1 MLKKVLILVL
11 SLFLFFPVLNV
22 NALTYIRDTEQGVI
36 WDKEDIIS
44 KKDKN
49 ILEEYNLKLSAGNYE
64 APKLQFALIG
74 DSNIKTRPR
83 DEEFKTIYDSWG
95 LGKKTITNYTI
106 LLKGSDY
113 IYVYFSEDLRKELPK
128 ETLDKYKD
136 GVKSSIE
143 EIIKDIRFNQVIKSD
158 EINENN
164 ITTKKSSK
172 INKSLAI
179 FFWVIPILLL
189 IFLIIVNN
197 KIDKLSL
204 SQDKRNIN
212 NKEDLNEIKLIDN
225 EILDDSN
232 DRYLEKEKIK
242 SNRRLGSSTVKHRK
256 YKFKYTKKRRG

>member
-232 DRYLEKEKIK
+232 DRDLEKEKIK

>member
-1 MLKKVLILVL
+1 MLKKILILVL

-22 NALTYIRDTEQGVI
+22 NALTYIRDTDQSVI

-44 KKDKN
+44 KEDKD

-95 LGKKTITNYTI
+95 LGKKTITNYSI
-106 LLKGSDY
+106 LLKGSDF

-158 EINENN
+158 EANENN
-164 ITTKKSSK
+164 ITAKKGTK

-179 FFWVIPILLL
+179 LFFSIPILLL
-189 IFLIIVNN
+189 MFLIIVNN
-197 KIDKLSL
+197 KINKLSL
-204 SQDKRNIN
+204 PQDKS
-212 NKEDLNEIKLIDN
+212 NKGDLNEVKLIDN
-225 EILDDSN
+225 EILDNSN
-232 DRYLEKEKIK
+232 DRDLEKEKIK

>member
-1 MLKKVLILVL
+1 MLRRILILVL

-22 NALTYIRDTEQGVI
+22 NALTYIRDTEQSVI

-44 KKDKN
+44 KEDKN

-83 DEEFKTIYDSWG
+83 DEDSKTIYDSWG
-95 LGKKTITNYTI
+95 LGKKTITNYSI
-106 LLKGSDY
+106 LLKGSDF

-143 EIIKDIRFNQVIKSD
+143 EIIKDIRFNQVIKFD
-158 EINENN
+158 ESNENS
-164 ITTKKSSK
+164 ITVKKSSK

-179 FFWVIPILLL
+179 FFFAIPILLL
-189 IFLIIVNN
+189 IFLILLNN
-197 KIDKLSL
+197 KINKLSS

-212 NKEDLNEIKLIDN
+212 NKENLNGVKLIDN
-225 EILDDSN
+225 EILAYSNDSN
-232 DRYLEKEKIK
+232 LEKEKIK
-242 SNRRLGSSTVKHRK
+242 VNRRLGTSTVKHKK

>member
-1 MLKKVLILVL
+1 MLKRVLILVL
-11 SLFLFFPVLNV
+11 GLFLFFPVLNV
-22 NALTYIRDTEQGVI
+22 NALTYIRDTEQSVI

-44 KKDKN
+44 KEDKN
-49 ILEEYNLKLSAGNYE
+49 ILEEYNLKLAAGNYE

-95 LGKKTITNYTI
+95 LGKKTITNYSI
-106 LLKGSDY
+106 LLKGSDF

-136 GVKSSIE
+136 GVKSNIE

-158 EINENN
+158 EANENN
-164 ITTKKSSK
+164 ITAKKGIK

-179 FFWVIPILLL
+179 LFFAIPILLL
-189 IFLIIVNN
+189 MFLIIVNN
-197 KIDKLSL
+197 KINKLSL
-204 SQDKRNIN
+204 PQDKS
-212 NKEDLNEIKLIDN
+212 NKGDLNEVKLIDN
-225 EILDDSN
+225 EILDNSN
-232 DRYLEKEKIK
+232 DRDLEKEKNK

>member
-1 MLKKVLILVL
+1 MLKRVLILVL

-22 NALTYIRDTEQGVI
+22 NALTYIRDTEQSVI
-36 WDKEDIIS
+36 WDKGDIIS
-44 KKDKN
+44 KEDKD

-95 LGKKTITNYTI
+95 LGKRTTTNYSI
-106 LLKGSDY
+106 LLKGSDF

-143 EIIKDIRFNQVIKSD
+143 EIIKDIRFNQVIKAD
-158 EINENN
+158 EANENN
-164 ITTKKSSK
+164 ITAKKGSK

-179 FFWVIPILLL
+179 LFFAIPILLL
-189 IFLIIVNN
+189 MFLIIVNN
-197 KIDKLSL
+197 KINKLSL
-204 SQDKRNIN
+204 PLEKGDIN
-212 NKEDLNEIKLIDN
+212 NKEDLNKVKLIKN
-225 EILDDSN
+225 EILEDSN
-232 DRYLEKEKIK
+232 SSNLEKEKIK
-242 SNRRLGSSTVKHRK
+242 TNRRLGNSTVKHRK

>member
-49 ILEEYNLKLSAGNYE
+49 ILEEYNLKLSAGNYD

-83 DEEFKTIYDSWG
+83 DEEFKIIYDSWG

>member
-1 MLKKVLILVL
+1 MLKRVLILVL
-11 SLFLFFPVLNV
+11 CLFLFFPVLNV
-22 NALTYIRDTEQGVI
+22 NALTYIRDTEQSVI

-44 KKDKN
+44 KEDKN
-49 ILEEYNLKLSAGNYE
+49 ILEEYNLKLAAGNYE

-95 LGKKTITNYTI
+95 LGKKTITNYSI
-106 LLKGSDY
+106 LLKGSDF

-136 GVKSSIE
+136 GVKSNIE

-158 EINENN
+158 EANENN
-164 ITTKKSSK
+164 ITAKKGIK

-179 FFWVIPILLL
+179 LFFAIPILLL
-189 IFLIIVNN
+189 MFLIIVNN
-197 KIDKLSL
+197 KINKLSL
-204 SQDKRNIN
+204 PQDKS
-212 NKEDLNEIKLIDN
+212 NKGDLNEVKLIDN
-225 EILDDSN
+225 EILDNSN
-232 DRYLEKEKIK
+232 DRDLEKEKNK

>member
-1 MLKKVLILVL
+1 MLKRVLILVL
-11 SLFLFFPVLNV
+11 GLFLFFPVLNV
-22 NALTYIRDTEQGVI
+22 NALTYIRDTEQSVI
-36 WDKEDIIS
+36 WDKEDLIS
-44 KKDKN
+44 KEDKN

-106 LLKGSDY
+106 LLKGSDF

-158 EINENN
+158 ETNENN
-164 ITTKKSSK
+164 ITAKKGTK

-179 FFWVIPILLL
+179 LFFAIPILLL

-197 KIDKLSL
+197 KINRLSL
-204 SQDKRNIN
+204 PQDKS
-212 NKEDLNEIKLIDN
+212 NKEDLNKVKLIDN

-232 DRYLEKEKIK
+232 DRDLEKEKIK

>member
-128 ETLDKYKD
+128 ETLNKYKD

>member
-1 MLKKVLILVL
+1 MLKRFLILVL
-11 SLFLFFPVLNV
+11 GLFLFFPVLNV
-22 NALTYIRDTEQGVI
+22 NALTYIRDTGQSVI

-44 KKDKN
+44 KEDKN

-95 LGKKTITNYTI
+95 LGKKTITNYSI
-106 LLKGSDY
+106 LLKGSDF

-158 EINENN
+158 EANENN
-164 ITTKKSSK
+164 ITAKKGTK

-179 FFWVIPILLL
+179 LFFAIPILLL
-189 IFLIIVNN
+189 MFLIIVNN
-197 KIDKLSL
+197 KINKLSL
-204 SQDKRNIN
+204 PLEKGDIN
-212 NKEDLNEIKLIDN
+212 NKEDLNKVKLIKD
-225 EILDDSN
+225 EILEDSN
-232 DRYLEKEKIK
+232 SSNLEKEKIK
-242 SNRRLGSSTVKHRK
+242 TNRRLGNSTVKHRK

>member
-1 MLKKVLILVL
+1 MLNRFLILVL
-11 SLFLFFPVLNV
+11 GLFLFFPVLNV
-22 NALTYIRDTEQGVI
+22 NALTYIRDTEQSAI

-44 KKDKN
+44 KEDKN

-95 LGKKTITNYTI
+95 LGKKTITNYSI
-106 LLKGSDY
+106 LLKGSDF

-158 EINENN
+158 EANENN
-164 ITTKKSSK
+164 ITAKKGTK

-179 FFWVIPILLL
+179 LFFAIPILLL
-189 IFLIIVNN
+189 MFLIIVNN
-197 KIDKLSL
+197 KINKLSL
-204 SQDKRNIN
+204 PLEKGDIN
-212 NKEDLNEIKLIDN
+212 NKEDLNKVKLIKD
-225 EILDDSN
+225 EILEDSN
-232 DRYLEKEKIK
+232 SSNLEKEKIK
-242 SNRRLGSSTVKHRK
+242 TNRRLGNSTVKHRK

>member
-1 MLKKVLILVL
+1 MLKRFLILVL
-11 SLFLFFPVLNV
+11 GLFLFFPVLNV
-22 NALTYIRDTEQGVI
+22 NALTYIRDTEQSVI

-44 KKDKN
+44 KEDKN

-83 DEEFKTIYDSWG
+83 GEEFKTIYDSWG
-95 LGKKTITNYTI
+95 LGKKTITNYSI
-106 LLKGSDY
+106 LLKGSDF

-158 EINENN
+158 EANENN
-164 ITTKKSSK
+164 ITAKKGTK

-179 FFWVIPILLL
+179 LFFAIPILLL
-189 IFLIIVNN
+189 MFLIIVNN
-197 KIDKLSL
+197 KINKLSL
-204 SQDKRNIN
+204 PLEKGDIN
-212 NKEDLNEIKLIDN
+212 NKEDLNKVKLIKD
-225 EILDDSN
+225 EILEDSN
-232 DRYLEKEKIK
+232 SSNLEKEKIK
-242 SNRRLGSSTVKHRK
+242 TNRRLGNSTVKHRK

>member
-1 MLKKVLILVL
+1 MLKRFLILVL
-11 SLFLFFPVLNV
+11 GLFLFFPVLNV
-22 NALTYIRDTEQGVI
+22 NALTYIRDTEQSVI

-44 KKDKN
+44 KEDKN

-95 LGKKTITNYTI
+95 LGKKTITNYSI
-106 LLKGSDY
+106 LLKGSDF

-158 EINENN
+158 EANENN
-164 ITTKKSSK
+164 ITAKKGTK

-179 FFWVIPILLL
+179 LFFAIPILLL
-189 IFLIIVNN
+189 MFLIIVNN
-197 KIDKLSL
+197 KINKLSL
-204 SQDKRNIN
+204 TQDKKNIN
-212 NKEDLNEIKLIDN
+212 NKEDLNEVKLIDN
-225 EILDDSN
+225 EISEDSN
-232 DRYLEKEKIK
+232 NNLEKEKIK
-242 SNRRLGSSTVKHRK
+242 GNRRLGNSTVKHRK
-256 YKFKYTKKRRG
+256 HKFKYTKKRRG

>member
-1 MLKKVLILVL
+1 MLKRVLILVL

-22 NALTYIRDTEQGVI
+22 NALTYIRDTEQSVI
-36 WDKEDIIS
+36 WDKEDLIS
-44 KKDKN
+44 KEDKN
-49 ILEEYNLKLSAGNYE
+49 VLEEYNLKLSAGNYE

-95 LGKKTITNYTI
+95 LGKKIITNYSI

-143 EIIKDIRFNQVIKSD
+143 EIIKDIRFNQVIKAD
-158 EINENN
+158 EANENN
-164 ITTKKSSK
+164 ITAKKGSK

-179 FFWVIPILLL
+179 LFFAIPILLL
-189 IFLIIVNN
+189 MFLIIVNN
-197 KIDKLSL
+197 KINKLSL
-204 SQDKRNIN
+204 PLEKGNIN
-212 NKEDLNEIKLIDN
+212 NKEDLNKVKLIEN
-225 EILDDSN
+225 EILEDSN
-232 DRYLEKEKIK
+232 SSNLEKEKIK
-242 SNRRLGSSTVKHRK
+242 SSRRLGNSTVKHRK
-256 YKFKYTKKRRG
+256 YKFKYTKKRRV

>member
-1 MLKKVLILVL
+1 M
-11 SLFLFFPVLNV
+11 NV
-22 NALTYIRDTEQGVI
+22 NALTYIRDTEQSVI

-44 KKDKN
+44 KEDKN

-95 LGKKTITNYTI
+95 LGKKTITNYSI
-106 LLKGSDY
+106 LLKGSDF

-158 EINENN
+158 EANENN
-164 ITTKKSSK
+164 ITAKKGTK

-179 FFWVIPILLL
+179 LFFLLY
-189 IFLIIVNN
+189 
-197 KIDKLSL
+197 
-204 SQDKRNIN
+204 Q
-212 NKEDLNEIKLIDN
+212 
-225 EILDDSN
+225 
-232 DRYLEKEKIK
+232 Y
-242 SNRRLGSSTVKHRK
+242 
-256 YKFKYTKKRRG
+256 Y

>member
-83 DEEFKTIYDSWG
+83 DEEFKIIYDSWG

-164 ITTKKSSK
+164 IITKKSSK

-179 FFWVIPILLL
+179 FFGVIPILLL

-232 DRYLEKEKIK
+232 DRDLEKEKIK

>member
-1 MLKKVLILVL
+1 MLKRFLILVL
-11 SLFLFFPVLNV
+11 GLFLFFPVLNV
-22 NALTYIRDTEQGVI
+22 NALTYIRDTGQSVI

-44 KKDKN
+44 KEDKN

-83 DEEFKTIYDSWG
+83 DEEFKAIYDSWG
-95 LGKKTITNYTI
+95 LGKKTITNYSI
-106 LLKGSDY
+106 LLKGSDF

-158 EINENN
+158 EANENN
-164 ITTKKSSK
+164 ITAKKGTK

-179 FFWVIPILLL
+179 LFFAIPILLL
-189 IFLIIVNN
+189 MFLIIVNN
-197 KIDKLSL
+197 KINKLSL
-204 SQDKRNIN
+204 PLEKGDIN
-212 NKEDLNEIKLIDN
+212 NKEDLNKVKLIKD
-225 EILDDSN
+225 EILEDSN
-232 DRYLEKEKIK
+232 SSNLEKEKIK
-242 SNRRLGSSTVKHRK
+242 TNRRLGNSTVKHRK

>member
-1 MLKKVLILVL
+1 MLKRILILVL

-22 NALTYIRDTEQGVI
+22 NALTYIRDTEQSVI
-36 WDKEDIIS
+36 WDKGDIIS
-44 KKDKN
+44 KEDKD

-95 LGKKTITNYTI
+95 LGKRTTTNYSI
-106 LLKGSDY
+106 LLKGSDF

-143 EIIKDIRFNQVIKSD
+143 EIIKDIRFNQVIKAD
-158 EINENN
+158 EANENN
-164 ITTKKSSK
+164 ITAKKGSK

-179 FFWVIPILLL
+179 LFFAIPILLL
-189 IFLIIVNN
+189 MFLIIVNN
-197 KIDKLSL
+197 KINKLSL
-204 SQDKRNIN
+204 PQDKS
-212 NKEDLNEIKLIDN
+212 NKGDLNEAKLIDN
-225 EILDDSN
+225 EILDNSN
-232 DRYLEKEKIK
+232 DRDLEKEKIK

>member
-1 MLKKVLILVL
+1 MLKRILILVL

-22 NALTYIRDTEQGVI
+22 NALTYIRDTEQSVI
-36 WDKEDIIS
+36 WDKGDIIS
-44 KKDKN
+44 KEDKD

-64 APKLQFALIG
+64 SPKLQFALIG

-95 LGKKTITNYTI
+95 LGKRTTTNYSI
-106 LLKGSDY
+106 LLKGSDF

-143 EIIKDIRFNQVIKSD
+143 EIIKDIRFNQVIKAD
-158 EINENN
+158 EANENN
-164 ITTKKSSK
+164 ITAKKGSK

-179 FFWVIPILLL
+179 LFFAIPILLL
-189 IFLIIVNN
+189 MFLIIVNN
-197 KIDKLSL
+197 KINKLSL
-204 SQDKRNIN
+204 PQDKS
-212 NKEDLNEIKLIDN
+212 NKGDLNGVKLIDN
-225 EILDDSN
+225 EILDNSN
-232 DRYLEKEKIK
+232 DRDLEKEKIK

>member
-83 DEEFKTIYDSWG
+83 DEEFKIIYDSWG

-204 SQDKRNIN
+204 SQNKRNIN

-232 DRYLEKEKIK
+232 DRDLEKEKIK

>member
-49 ILEEYNLKLSAGNYE
+49 ILEEYNLKLLAGNYE

-128 ETLDKYKD
+128 ETLNKYKD
-136 GVKSSIE
+136 GVKFSIE

-242 SNRRLGSSTVKHRK
+242 SNRRLGISTVKHRK

>member
-1 MLKKVLILVL
+1 MLKRVLILVL
-11 SLFLFFPVLNV
+11 GLFLFFPVLNV
-22 NALTYIRDTEQGVI
+22 NALTYIRDTEQSVI

-44 KKDKN
+44 KEDKN

-95 LGKKTITNYTI
+95 LGKKTITNYSI
-106 LLKGSDY
+106 LLKGSDFT
-113 IYVYFSEDLRKELPK
+113 YVYFSEDLRKELPK

-158 EINENN
+158 EANENN
-164 ITTKKSSK
+164 ITAKKGTK
-172 INKSLAI
+172 INKPLAI
-179 FFWVIPILLL
+179 LFFAIPILLL
-189 IFLIIVNN
+189 MFLIIVNN
-197 KIDKLSL
+197 KINKLSL
-204 SQDKRNIN
+204 PQDKS
-212 NKEDLNEIKLIDN
+212 NKVDLNKVKLIDN
-225 EILDDSN
+225 EILDNSN
-232 DRYLEKEKIK
+232 DRDLEKEKNK

>member
-83 DEEFKTIYDSWG
+83 DEEFKIIYDSWG

-232 DRYLEKEKIK
+232 DRDLEKEKIK

>member
-1 MLKKVLILVL
+1 MLKRFLILVL
-11 SLFLFFPVLNV
+11 GLFLFFPVLNV
-22 NALTYIRDTEQGVI
+22 NALTYIRDTEQSVI

-44 KKDKN
+44 KEDKN

-95 LGKKTITNYTI
+95 LGKKTITNYSI
-106 LLKGSDY
+106 LLKGADF
-113 IYVYFSEDLRKELPK
+113 IYVYFSEDLKKELPK

-158 EINENN
+158 EANENN
-164 ITTKKSSK
+164 ITVKKGTK

-179 FFWVIPILLL
+179 LFFAIPILLL
-189 IFLIIVNN
+189 MFLIIVNN
-197 KIDKLSL
+197 KINKLSL
-204 SQDKRNIN
+204 PQDKS
-212 NKEDLNEIKLIDN
+212 NKGDLNEDKLIDN
-225 EILDDSN
+225 EILDNSN
-232 DRYLEKEKIK
+232 DRDLEKEKIK

>member
-1 MLKKVLILVL
+1 MLKRILILVL

-22 NALTYIRDTEQGVI
+22 NALTYIRDTEQSVI
-36 WDKEDIIS
+36 WDKGDIIS
-44 KKDKN
+44 KEDKD

-95 LGKKTITNYTI
+95 LGKRTTTNYSI
-106 LLKGSDY
+106 LLKGSDF

-143 EIIKDIRFNQVIKSD
+143 EIIKDIRFNQVIKAD
-158 EINENN
+158 EANENN
-164 ITTKKSSK
+164 ITAKKGSK

-179 FFWVIPILLL
+179 LFFAIPILLL
-189 IFLIIVNN
+189 MFLIIVNN
-197 KIDKLSL
+197 KINKLSL
-204 SQDKRNIN
+204 PQDKS
-212 NKEDLNEIKLIDN
+212 NKGDLNGVKLIDN
-225 EILDDSN
+225 EILDNSN
-232 DRYLEKEKIK
+232 DRDLEKEKIK

>member
-1 MLKKVLILVL
+1 MLKRVLILVL

-22 NALTYIRDTEQGVI
+22 NALTYIRDTEQSVI

-44 KKDKN
+44 KEDKN

-95 LGKKTITNYTI
+95 LGKKTITNYSI
-106 LLKGSDY
+106 LLKGADF

-136 GVKSSIE
+136 GVKYSIE

-158 EINENN
+158 EANENN
-164 ITTKKSSK
+164 ITAKKGPK

-179 FFWVIPILLL
+179 LFFAIPILLL
-189 IFLIIVNN
+189 MFLIIVNN
-197 KIDKLSL
+197 KINKLSL
-204 SQDKRNIN
+204 PQ
-212 NKEDLNEIKLIDN
+212 NKSNKGDLNEVKLIDN
-225 EILDDSN
+225 EILDNSN
-232 DRYLEKEKIK
+232 DRDLEKEKIK

>member
-1 MLKKVLILVL
+1 MLKRFLILVL
-11 SLFLFFPVLNV
+11 GLFLFFPVLNV
-22 NALTYIRDTEQGVI
+22 NALTYIRDTEQSVI

-44 KKDKN
+44 KEDKN

-95 LGKKTITNYTI
+95 LGKKTITNYSI
-106 LLKGSDY
+106 LLKGSDF

-158 EINENN
+158 EANENN
-164 ITTKKSSK
+164 ITAKKGTK

-179 FFWVIPILLL
+179 LFFAIPILLL
-189 IFLIIVNN
+189 MFLIIVNN
-197 KIDKLSL
+197 KINKLSL
-204 SQDKRNIN
+204 PLEKGDIN
-212 NKEDLNEIKLIDN
+212 NKEDLNKVKLIKD
-225 EILDDSN
+225 EILEDSN
-232 DRYLEKEKIK
+232 SSNLEKEKIK
-242 SNRRLGSSTVKHRK
+242 TNRRLGNSTVKHRK

>member
-1 MLKKVLILVL
+1 MLKRILILVL
-11 SLFLFFPVLNV
+11 GLFLFFPVLNV
-22 NALTYIRDTEQGVI
+22 NALTYIRDTEQSVI

-44 KKDKN
+44 KEDKN

-95 LGKKTITNYTI
+95 LGKKTITNYSI
-106 LLKGSDY
+106 LLKGSDF

-158 EINENN
+158 EANENN
-164 ITTKKSSK
+164 ITAKKGTK

-179 FFWVIPILLL
+179 LFFAIPILLL
-189 IFLIIVNN
+189 MFLIIVNN
-197 KIDKLSL
+197 KINKLSL
-204 SQDKRNIN
+204 PQDKS
-212 NKEDLNEIKLIDN
+212 NKGDLNKVKLIDN
-225 EILDDSN
+225 EILDNSN
-232 DRYLEKEKIK
+232 DRDLEKEKNK

>member
-1 MLKKVLILVL
+1 MLKRVLILVL
-11 SLFLFFPVLNV
+11 CLFLFFPVLNV
-22 NALTYIRDTEQGVI
+22 NALTYIRDTEQSVI

-44 KKDKN
+44 KEDKN

-95 LGKKTITNYTI
+95 LGKKTITNYSI
-106 LLKGSDY
+106 LLKGSDF

-158 EINENN
+158 EANENN
-164 ITTKKSSK
+164 ITAKKGTK

-179 FFWVIPILLL
+179 LFFAIPILLL
-189 IFLIIVNN
+189 MFLIIVNN
-197 KIDKLSL
+197 KINKLSL
-204 SQDKRNIN
+204 PQDKS
-212 NKEDLNEIKLIDN
+212 NKGDLNEVKLIDN
-225 EILDDSN
+225 EILDNSN
-232 DRYLEKEKIK
+232 DRDLEKEKNK

>member
-1 MLKKVLILVL
+1 MLKRVLILVL

-22 NALTYIRDTEQGVI
+22 NALTYIRDTEQSVI

-44 KKDKN
+44 KEDKN

-95 LGKKTITNYTI
+95 LGKRTITNYSI
-106 LLKGSDY
+106 LLKGSDF

-158 EINENN
+158 EANENN
-164 ITTKKSSK
+164 ITAKKGSK

-179 FFWVIPILLL
+179 LFFAIPTLLL
-189 IFLIIVNN
+189 MFLIIVNN
-197 KIDKLSL
+197 KINKLSL
-204 SQDKRNIN
+204 PLEKGDIN
-212 NKEDLNEIKLIDN
+212 NKEDLNKVKLIKN
-225 EILDDSN
+225 EILEDSN
-232 DRYLEKEKIK
+232 SSNLEKEKIK
-242 SNRRLGSSTVKHRK
+242 TNRRLGNSTVKHRK